1 MATWKQNYRKTRNM
15 TVIWYALAFVFF
27 IMAIKAYPVGGG
39 SMIGFMFWCAMATGL
54 AFGAGRAKRKAK
66 RLERGE

>member
-15 TVIWYALAFVFF
+15 TWLYYALAFVFF

-39 SMIGFMFWCAMATGL
+39 SMIGFMFWTAATTGL
-54 AFGAGRAKRKAK
+54 VFGAGRAKRKAK

>member
-15 TVIWYALAFVFF
+15 TWLYYALAFVFF
-27 IMAIKAYPVGGG
+27 IMAVKSFPVDGGP
-39 SMIGFMFWCAMATGL
+39 MLGFVFWCAMATGL